1 MTTRSM
7 RSGFRSPL
15 DSWNT
20 SFGCSTIACAAT
32 ISIADATWSTGT
44 TSRISLGDTG
54 STFCPL
60 SAR

>member
-1 MTTRSM
+1 MVTRSM
-7 RSGFRSPL
+7 YIGLRSPL

-32 ISIADATWSTGT
+32 ISIAETTWSTGT
-44 TSRISLGDTG
+44 TSRISLGETG
-54 STFCPL
+54 SVFCPL